1 VLRPRRLLPLL
12 AAVLATAAAA
22 ASPAGATVRITG
34 PVGVALPASPAGLSV
49 ETDLLPDWWRM
60 GSCQSPARAV
70 LRMAPGAEIRIGGN
84 SQDRLWPTAPLPR
97 GQKQVADARFFHA
110 VRCVGATGAPVLLGL
125 NLLGRDPQATG
136 DLLAAAG
143 GLVPRDQLTI
153 AIGNEP
159 NLYGGRLPGRYSGY
173 FGFYGNVLT
182 TLRRRLGSFLPP
194 VAGPDAAAF
203 RWIPETAQFI
213 HEAAPSQ
220 GDAHVYGINGCAKS
234 AHPTAKQLLDRDS
247 STKRIAALAPVVRA
261 GRITHTPLQI
271 SEINS
276 VACRGTAGLSNTPTA
291 ALWALQILGD
301 ATTAGF
307 GRLQFHASRGFY
319 DAFVVRPDGTVTF
332 RPLWTA
338 MVLADA
344 LWTAGTRPLH
354 VTGAKP
360 SQVGLFAARRP
371 GGALA
376 LLAVNRDRVHARTV
390 TVRTSAAGAVLGR
403 MTPRGRFA
411 VALNG
416 RVLRWS
422 HGRPAWQGRTRLE
435 RPKARDRRLRIRLA
449 PGTAAWALLGARA
462 GAKSP
467 ARLTSG

>member
-1 VLRPRRLLPLL
+1 VLRLRRLLPAL
-12 AAVLATAAAA
+12 AAALATVAAAA
-22 ASPAGATVRITG
+22 PSPAGATVRITG
-34 PVGVALPASPAGLSV
+34 PAGVALPASPAGLSV
-49 ETDLLPDWWRM
+49 ETDLLPDWWRL

-173 FGFYGNVLT
+173 FGFYGSVLT

-203 RWIPETAQFI
+203 RWITETAQFI

-220 GDAHVYGINGCAKS
+220 ADAHVYGINGCADD
-234 AHPTAKQLLDRDS
+234 AHPTARQLLDPDA
-247 STKRIAALAPVVRA
+247 STRRITALAPIVRA
-261 GRITHTPLQI
+261 GRVTHTPLQI

-276 VACRGTAGLSNTPTA
+276 VACRGTAGLSNTPAA
-291 ALWALQILGD
+291 ALWALQVLGD

-319 DAFVVRPDGTVTF
+319 DAFVVRPDRTVTF

-354 VTGAKP
+354 VTGPKP

-371 GGALA
+371 DGALA
-376 LLAVNRDRVHARTV
+376 VLAVNRDRRRARTV
-390 TVRTSAAGAVLGR
+390 VVRTAAASALLGR
-403 MTPRGRFA
+403 MTPRGRFTA
-411 VALNG
+411 ALNG

-422 HGRPAWQGRTRLE
+422 HGRPVWQGHTRLE
-435 RPKARDRRLRIRLA
+435 RPAVRAGHLRIRLA
-449 PGTAAWALLGARA
+449 PGTAAWVLLGARP
-462 GAKSP
+462 GATSP
-467 ARLTSG
+467 ATLTR